1 MFVRVFCDRCRVSPA
16 WTDDPAAILDDGC
29 RHPADCAAR
38 LVDEQLA
45 IVKLGSERRCRF
57 AIPPPRSPLS
67 EVVTPNAARSG
78 FSVALVPCVAA
89 LLASLA
95 LASAYE
101 SAAMVPTFLEL
112 AAPAVL
118 ALVLYRSSPKATI
131 VALLCLAGAAL
142 AIDTLGSGPMLA
154 RPFNGL
160 LLVSAA
166 IALPVFVD
174 LELVDLGRLLGGN
187 VVSGIWI
194 GSTFA
199 ILTALLLVVEF
210 PRANQIARRE
220 DEAIVRRLVPRLRA
234 QGHLLVLDRLDPRLA
249 SDAER
254 RLSILAGGR
263 RYELAGA
270 SAETVAEPRS
280 VATRDQRLGI
290 ASFDRMERDGKDL
303 VTLVLPLRGDRAPDE
318 VEIEGV
324 RGPETVYDARVALAK

>member
-1 MFVRVFCDRCRVSPA
+1 MFVRVFCDRCRMSPA
-16 WTDDPAAILDDGC
+16 WTDDPAALLDDGC
-29 RHPADCAAR
+29 RHPAECAAR

-45 IVKLGSERRCRF
+45 VVKLGSDRPCRF
-57 AIPPPRSPLS
+57 SVQPQPFPIPEPRVNMLP
-67 EVVTPNAARSG
+67 EAARSG
-78 FSVALVPCVAA
+78 FWVALVPCVAA

-101 SAAMVPTFLEL
+101 SAAILPTLVEL
-112 AAPAVL
+112 AAPALLTL
-118 ALVLYRSSPKATI
+118 ALYRSSPKATI
-131 VALLCLAGAAL
+131 VPLLCLAGAAL
-142 AIDTLGSGPMLA
+142 AIDTLGGGLLLA

-160 LLVSAA
+160 LLVGAA
-166 IALPVFVD
+166 IALPVLVD
-174 LELVDLGRLLGGN
+174 LGLVDLGRLLRGN
-187 VVSGIWI
+187 VVSGVWI

-199 ILTALLLVVEF
+199 VLTGLLLVVEF

-254 RLSILAGGR
+254 RLQILAGGR

-270 SAETVAEPRS
+270 SAETVAEPKG
-280 VATRDQRLGI
+280 VTNHGG
-290 ASFDRMERDGKDL
+290 ASFDRAERDRKDL
-303 VTLVLPLRGDRAPDE
+303 VTLVLPLRGDRSPDE

-324 RGPETVYDARVALAK
+324 RGPATVYGARVALAK

>member
-16 WTDDPAAILDDGC
+16 WTDDPVAILDDSC
-29 RHPADCAAR
+29 RHPADCAAC

-45 IVKLGSERRCRF
+45 VVKLGAERRCRF
-57 AIPPPRSPLS
+57 AALPPGSPVSEAAIPR
-67 EVVTPNAARSG
+67 AARSG
-78 FSVALVPCVAA
+78 FSVALVPCITA

-101 SAAMVPTFLEL
+101 SAAMVPTLLEL
-112 AAPAVL
+112 AVPAVL
-118 ALVLYRSSPKATI
+118 ALILYRSSPKTTI

-142 AIDTLGSGPMLA
+142 AIDTLGSGQMLA
-154 RPFNGL
+154 RPFDGL
-160 LLVSAA
+160 LVVSAA
-166 IALPVFVD
+166 FALPVLVD
-174 LELVDLGRLLGGN
+174 LELVDLGRLLGAN
-187 VVSGIWI
+187 VVSGVWI

-199 ILTALLLVVEF
+199 ILTTLLLVVEF

-263 RYELAGA
+263 RYELARA
-270 SAETVAEPRS
+270 SAKTVAEPRS
-280 VATRDQRLGI
+280 AATPGDRLG
-290 ASFDRMERDGKDL
+290 ATSFDQIERDGKDL

-324 RGPETVYDARVALAK
+324 RGPETVYGRRVALAK

>member
-1 MFVRVFCDRCRVSPA
+1 M
-16 WTDDPAAILDDGC
+16 
-29 RHPADCAAR
+29 
-38 LVDEQLA
+38 
-45 IVKLGSERRCRF
+45 
-57 AIPPPRSPLS
+57 
-67 EVVTPNAARSG
+67 
-78 FSVALVPCVAA
+78 
-89 LLASLA
+89 
-95 LASAYE
+95 
-101 SAAMVPTFLEL
+101 
-112 AAPAVL
+112 
-118 ALVLYRSSPKATI
+118 I